1 MARRPPTASRTV
13 PPAPA
18 FPPQLAAAN
27 VPAAGIDVGA
37 DAHVVAVPPR
47 DAPQPVRGCGAC
59 PAALE
64 ALAAWL
70 VACARTPVALASTGG
85 YWLPLFALLEARGC
99 EGLLVDPQHVQQSQ
113 GRPPRDVQDCP
124 WRQRLP
130 PLGLLASAC
139 RPTDQGWGR
148 RSDRRQ
154 RALLRTSAAQPSP
167 HRQQALTQ
175 MHSKL
180 PHVVSESTGVTGLAI
195 LRAILAGERDPGP
208 LAQRRNAPCKHDE
221 GTIARALQGHW
232 RAEPLG
238 ALAPAMAL

>member
-1 MARRPPTASRTV
+1 RLEEGFHCAAPAPAAPTLGPCLVEVAMARRPPTASRTV

-70 VACARTPVALASTGG
+70 VACARTPVPLASTGG

-99 EGLLVDPQHVQQSQ
+99 EG
-113 GRPPRDVQDCP
+113 
-124 WRQRLP
+124 
-130 PLGLLASAC
+130 
-139 RPTDQGWGR
+139 
-148 RSDRRQ
+148 
-154 RALLRTSAAQPSP
+154 
-167 HRQQALTQ
+167 
-175 MHSKL
+175 
-180 PHVVSESTGVTGLAI
+180 
-195 LRAILAGERDPGP
+195 
-208 LAQRRNAPCKHDE
+208 
-221 GTIARALQGHW
+221 
-232 RAEPLG
+232 
-238 ALAPAMAL
+238 